1 MTPAIWR
8 LPHYDDEHSMDGVVE
23 IRHPVWWR
31 LDSLELDDEFDQY
44 VMNELIDP
52 LYSDEWEWYDVSD
65 ERLLV

>member
-1 MTPAIWR
+1 
-8 LPHYDDEHSMDGVVE
+8 MDGVVE